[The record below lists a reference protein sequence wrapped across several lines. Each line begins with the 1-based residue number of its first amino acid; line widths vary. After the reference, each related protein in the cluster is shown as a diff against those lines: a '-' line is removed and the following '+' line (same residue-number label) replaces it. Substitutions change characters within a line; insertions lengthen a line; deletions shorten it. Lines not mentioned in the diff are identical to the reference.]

1 MCGFCCNGLIECV
14 LAGKTLSEYTNLFSQ
29 SDNKNNDKIRY
40 KYFNYKFLKYQVQIK
55 NRWNKKLSH
64 RRKKT

>member
-14 LAGKTLSEYTNLFSQ
+14 LAGKTLSDYTNLFSQ

-55 NRWNKKLSH
+55 NR
-64 RRKKT
+64 